1 MKAPVRYL
9 LVFLLSGILP
19 GPWIAA
25 QEDPLLESSR
35 ALAQRF
41 GQELQA
47 ELKAALISGGPV
59 AAISVCR
66 DSAPRI
72 ASALSREAGAKI
84 GRTSLLLRNA
94 INAPEPWQVNVLT
107 RYFEPAVR
115 TTDKRVEYFVRSAGD
130 VDVRYM
136 QAIRTG
142 GLCLTC
148 HGQNLDSALA
158 KQLEADYPHDRARG
172 YELGALRGAY
182 SITWPL
188 LR

>member
-1 MKAPVRYL
+1 MKARGRYL
-9 LVFLLSGILP
+9 VVFLLGGILP

-107 RYFEPAVR
+107 RYFEPAVL
-115 TTDKRVEYFVRSAGD
+115 TTDKRVEYFVRSEG
-130 VDVRYM
+130 DVRYM

-148 HGQNLDSALA
+148 HGQNLDSALS
-158 KQLEADYPHDRARG
+158 KQLQADYPHDQARG
-172 YELGALRGAY
+172 YEAGALRGAY
-182 SITWPL
+182 SVTWPL